1 MKQKK
6 SIIPANA
13 SWQKLTVG
21 WRGAKV
27 PPRNY
32 ENTKLPIFRPFAG
45 AIFPRAVPAVF
56 VFDSLFCKTFCIRQ
70 LLAAIFITLR
80 RVSLLVAFYFS
91 QSISTIRS
99 SSCVVCCFTT
109 RTTKLKFPVIRE
121 SALSPFP
128 RDVKHVLWRS
138 RESGKH
144 NAAEPVTLSNIEKV
158 QPSRRASP

>member
-13 SWQKLTVG
+13 SWQKLTIG
-21 WRGAKV
+21 WRGGESSSTQLRKYKV
-27 PPRNY
+27 TNFPS
-32 ENTKLPIFRPFAG
+32 LAG
-45 AIFPRAVPAVF
+45 AIFPRAVPVVF
-56 VFDSLFCKTFCIRQ
+56 VFDSLFYKTFCIRQ

-121 SALSPFP
+121 SAFSPSP
-128 RDVKHVLWRS
+128 RDVKHVL
-138 RESGKH
+138 
-144 NAAEPVTLSNIEKV
+144 
-158 QPSRRASP
+158 